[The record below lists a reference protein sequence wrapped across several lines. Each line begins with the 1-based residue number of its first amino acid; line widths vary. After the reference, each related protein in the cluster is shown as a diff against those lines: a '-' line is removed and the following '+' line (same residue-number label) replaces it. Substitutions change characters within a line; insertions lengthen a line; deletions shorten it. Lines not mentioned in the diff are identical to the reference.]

1 MLNQDAPLAAG
12 KTLESIIE
20 KMQAIQRKI
29 SSGSQPA
36 SMHELDELM
45 KLGQQYAKVVEA
57 LQRER

>member
-1 MLNQDAPLAAG
+1 MVNQ
-12 KTLESIIE
+12 KTSINTDQTLGEIIE

-29 SSGSQPA
+29 ASGSQPV

-57 LQRER
+57 LQQER

>member
-1 MLNQDAPLAAG
+1 MVNQDAPIGAD

-20 KMQAIQRKI
+20 KMQTIQKRI

-36 SMHELDELM
+36 SMHELDELK
-45 KLGQQYAKVVEA
+45 KLGQQYAKAVEV